1 MSNTRDLTGLTEEQI
16 EMVDGLIAELRDE
29 PEVEYSEVGTLLIDL
44 EGGEGSFDLD
54 VDAYAWQRM
63 GRIGQ
68 LDMLSDWISLL
79 QELYDT
85 THEKHRSDYSVEV
98 EYDERKRV
106 HDSTIPESD
115 VGKDDPS

>member
-1 MSNTRDLTGLTEEQI
+1 MKTTE
-16 EMVDGLIAELRDE
+16 AE
-29 PEVEYSEVGTLLIDL
+29 YKKVGALLIDL

-54 VDAYAWQRM
+54 TDAHAWNAI

-68 LDMLSDWISLL
+68 LDILSDWIRLL

-85 THEKHRSDYSVEV
+85 ASEQHRRDFAVDV

-106 HDSTIPESD
+106 HDSTIPEREI
-115 VGKDDPS
+115 GEGE